1 MYLQNKEEIWEKTM
15 FYDKKFDQDM
25 EKLVEEFSDIKL
37 ENSLT
42 FYDVLGQDLELLGER
57 KPLNIEERRP
67 DKKDKNKKNR
77 QRQKY

>member
-1 MYLQNKEEIWEKTM
+1 
-15 FYDKKFDQDM
+15 M

-67 DKKDKNKKNR
+67 DKKDKNKKSR
-77 QRQKY
+77 PRQKF